1 MGVQEQKQANEKLAS
16 KIREQSRAIVALSAE
31 KEHLGEQ
38 AERYQRNYE
47 VAASDLE
54 DKKLE
59 VAKYKELQNHSTQQ
73 QVMLE
78 QMKARLEDH
87 ETEQAEELNEKTGVI
102 EDLHARLKSNV
113 HTIQQLNQQ
122 LNNLNKENLRLKSS
136 LDKEPSDKN
145 MLQYQLETK
154 STAVSELRG
163 QLDSLK
169 LKQMYP
175 ESHHSSGGGGGGGGV
190 HRSSSSAAG
199 KHHHHKVDKNTINKE
214 LEKAGV
220 CDQSGLD

>member
-47 VAASDLE
+47 EAASDLE
-54 DKKLE
+54 YKKLE
-59 VAKYKELQNHSTQQ
+59 NLSAQQ

-136 LDKEPSDKN
+136 LDKELSDKN

-220 CDQSGLD
+220 CDQSDL